1 MPFWEKSDVNYMY
14 ILVGMNLRRI
24 RAWLIFATII
34 SLPVMNATNSFSSEQ
49 IKTYTATMAKPH
61 LPSAPYGGTD
71 DYRCFLIDP
80 HVKVDSLIT
89 SVEFLPQQRKLM
101 HHAILFQVSTQDL
114 ASAITLDDNGKGWPC
129 FGGTGVGSGFSSFLT
144 TPWLS
149 SWAPGRDRDVMP
161 KGYATPI
168 AKGDRIVIQ
177 IHYNL
182 LAAVDG
188 KVKPDQS
195 SVRIT
200 AVPAKGSR
208 LRALY
213 AELVAAPVEL
223 ACPTGV
229 TGELCSRGKSLA
241 DLAMRTSSASAFE
254 AAGLNLICGQS
265 AFNPTPS
272 TTSVCDKKITSNV
285 SVLKAT
291 PHMHKLGTSLKL
303 ILNPGTP
310 RETIILD
317 RPKYN
322 FDDQSA
328 TVLKQPIKLKI
339 GDTVRV
345 VCTYDPKLRSMIP
358 ELKKLAPRY
367 VTWGEGSSDEMCL
380 AVMGVSRA

>member
-1 MPFWEKSDVNYMY
+1 MKP
-14 ILVGMNLRRI
+14 RRTP
-24 RAWLIFATII
+24 ALLIFVTMTF
-34 SLPVMNATNSFSSEQ
+34 LPVMNATNSFSADPVR
-49 IKTYTATMAKPH
+49 TYTATMTKPH
-61 LPSAPYGGTD
+61 LPTAPNGGTD

-80 HVKVDSLIT
+80 QVQTDSLIT
-89 SVEFLPQQRKLM
+89 TVEFLPQQRKLM
-101 HHAILFQVSTQDL
+101 HHAILFQVGKQDL
-114 ASAITLDDNGKGWPC
+114 ASAITLDNQGDGWPC

-188 KVKPDQS
+188 KIKSDQS

-200 AVPAKGSR
+200 ALPAKGST
-208 LRALY
+208 LRTLY

-223 ACPTGV
+223 ACPVGV
-229 TGELCSRGKSLA
+229 TGTLCNRGKSLA
-241 DLAMRTSSASAFE
+241 DLAIRTSSASAFE
-254 AAGLNLICGQS
+254 SAGLNLLCGQS
-265 AFNPTPS
+265 VFNPTPS
-272 TTSVCDKKITSNV
+272 TTSVCDKKITANLT
-285 SVLKAT
+285 VLKAA
-291 PHMHKLGTSLKL
+291 PHMHLLGTSLKL

-310 RETIILD
+310 REKIILD
-317 RPKYN
+317 RAKYN

-328 TVLKQPIKLKI
+328 TVLKTPIKLKV

-345 VCTYDPKLRSMIP
+345 ICTFDPKLRSKIP

-380 AVMGVSRA
+380 GVMGVSRG

>member
-1 MPFWEKSDVNYMY
+1 MLEVKGDLEFKG
-14 ILVGMNLRRI
+14 ILLTMNLGRT
-24 RAWLIFATII
+24 RALLIFVTII
-34 SLPVMNATNSFSSEQ
+34 ALPVISATGAFSADRA
-49 IKTYTATMAKPH
+49 KTYTATMTKAH

-80 HVKVDSLIT
+80 QLSQDSLIT

-101 HHAILFQVSTQDL
+101 HHAILFQVGKKDL
-114 ASAITLDDNGKGWPC
+114 ASAVTLDNQGAGWPC

-149 SWAPGRDRDVMP
+149 SWAPGRDKDVMP
-161 KGYATPI
+161 GGYATPM

-182 LAAVDG
+182 LAAAHG
-188 KVKPDQS
+188 KVGPDRS

-200 AVPAKGSR
+200 AVPAKGST
-208 LRALY
+208 LRTLY

-223 ACPTGV
+223 ACPAGV
-229 TGELCSRGKSLA
+229 TGELCNRGKSLG
-241 DLAMRTSSASAFE
+241 DLARRTSSASAFE
-254 AAGLNLICGQS
+254 AAGLNLLCGQS
-265 AFNPTPS
+265 AFSPTPS
-272 TTSVCDKKITSNV
+272 TTSTCDKKITVNLT
-285 SVLKAT
+285 VLKAT
-291 PHMHKLGTSLKL
+291 PHMHMLGTSLKL

-310 RETIILD
+310 QEKIILD

-328 TVLKQPIKLKI
+328 TVLKTPIKLKI

-345 VCTYDPKLRSMIP
+345 VCTYDPRLRGLIP
-358 ELKKLAPRY
+358 QLKKLAPRY

-380 AVMGVSRA
+380 GVMGVSRG

>member
-1 MPFWEKSDVNYMY
+1 MC
-14 ILVGMNLRRI
+14 ILAAMRLRRT
-24 RAWLIFATII
+24 RALIIFVTLL
-34 SLPVMNATNSFSSEQ
+34 SLPVINATNSWSGNQ
-49 IKTYTATMAKPH
+49 IRTYTATMPKAH
-61 LPSAPYGGTD
+61 LPSAPNGGTD

-80 HVKVDSLIT
+80 HVQEDSLIT
-89 SVEFLPQQRKLM
+89 SVQFLPQQRKLM
-101 HHAILFQVSTQDL
+101 HHAIFFQVGKQDL
-114 ASAITLDDNGKGWPC
+114 ASAITLDNRGKGWPC

-195 SVRIT
+195 SVRII
-200 AVPAKGSR
+200 ALPAKGST
-208 LRALY
+208 LRTLY

-223 ACPTGV
+223 ACPAGITGQ
-229 TGELCSRGKSLA
+229 LCNRGKSLA
-241 DLAMRTSSASAFE
+241 DLAIRTSTASAFE
-254 AAGLNLICGQS
+254 AAGLNLLCGQS
-265 AFNPTPS
+265 VFSPTPS
-272 TTSVCDKKITSNV
+272 TTSVCDKKITANV
-285 SVLKAT
+285 TVLKAA
-291 PHMHKLGTSLKL
+291 PHMHMLGTSLKL
-303 ILNPGTP
+303 ILNPGTS
-310 RETIILD
+310 REKIILD

-328 TVLKQPIKLKI
+328 TVLKTPIKLKV

-345 VCTYDPKLRSMIP
+345 VCTYNPKLRSMIP
-358 ELKKLAPRY
+358 ELKKLVPRY

-380 AVMGVSRA
+380 GVMGVSRG